1 MKTRSLRVL
10 AIGVL
15 VVGLLAGCATPAANR
30 EDLGGLVRGDNPEY
44 FSHPLR
50 VIALGFNAVGY
61 GFQYGLVEPL
71 YMLLLPTPVSEVVGL
86 SLEERRYLAEREE
99 AWRTYKM
106 VEEPQPI
113 R

>member
-15 VVGLLAGCATPAANR
+15 VVGLVAGCATPAANR
-30 EDLGGLVRGDNPEY
+30 EDLGGSVRGDNPEY
-44 FSHPLR
+44 FIHPLR
-50 VIALGFNAVGY
+50 VIGLGINAAGY
-61 GFQYGLVEPL
+61 GIQYGLVEPA
-71 YMLLLPTPVSEVVGL
+71 YFFFAAPAPEIFGL
-86 SLEERRYLAEREE
+86 SLEERRYLAERQE

>member
-30 EDLGGLVRGDNPEY
+30 EDLGGMVRGENPEY
-44 FSHPLR
+44 FAHPLR

-61 GFQYGLVEPL
+61 PFQYGVVEPL
-71 YMLLLPTPVSEVVGL
+71 YILLLPGPGPEIAGL
-86 SLEERRYLAEREE
+86 SLEERRYLGERFD
-99 AWRTYKM
+99 AWTSWTK
-106 VEEPQPI
+106 
-113 R
+113 